1 MFEVGCAGIV
11 VADTFCGPM
20 ESIPPAGQLLAID
33 EMLST
38 VGGCAAN
45 VASALGRQNVKT
57 GVVGCVGD
65 DHGANIILGELESR
79 GVDFAQVKTTSDYPT
94 SQTVVLVV
102 EGEDRRFIHVFGAN
116 RAFSVDQIDRDWV
129 ATLKALYIGGLFLMP
144 NFHCE
149 PLADLF
155 SFCRKNGVVTILD
168 VVVPKDTRDF
178 PGLELCLA
186 ETDYFMP
193 NDDES
198 AVITGKTDPVEQA
211 RCFQELGV
219 GTTIITLGEKG
230 AIALQGSNLWRS
242 GVYGISVVD
251 QSGCGDAF
259 VGGFIAAML
268 SGADVPQ
275 MLTHAS
281 AVGASC
287 ARAVGCYDGIFT
299 ATEAEAFISEN
310 QIDLEHQII

>member
-11 VADTFCGPM
+11 VADTFCGPLA
-20 ESIPPAGQLLAID
+20 SIPAAGQLLAVD

-45 VASALGRQNVKT
+45 VASALGRQNVKA

-65 DHGANIILGELESR
+65 DHGAKIIFGELESR
-79 GVDFAQVKTTSDYPT
+79 GVDFTQLKMTGDYPT

-144 NFHCE
+144 SFNCE

-155 SFCRKNGVVTILD
+155 SFCRKRGVVTILD
-168 VVVPKDTRDF
+168 VVVPQDMLEF
-178 PGLELCLA
+178 PGLQLCLA

-198 AVITGKTDPVEQA
+198 AVMTGKTDPVQQA
-211 RCFQELGV
+211 RCFQKMGV

-230 AIALQGSNLWRS
+230 AIALQGNHLWRS
-242 GVYGISVVD
+242 GVYGISAVD

-259 VGGFIAAML
+259 TGGFIAAML
-268 SGADVPQ
+268 GGADVPQ
-275 MLTHAS
+275 MLRHAS

-287 ARAVGCYDGIFT
+287 ARAVGCYEGIFT
-299 ATEAEAFISEN
+299 AAEAEAFVGEN
-310 QIDLEHQII
+310 QIDLEHQTL